1 MSLPVI
7 TYTDSLNRVFNL
19 MVNLDTGDTNSLENG
34 GRIFSAAFHDFS
46 WNRKT
51 YEQRYGEHVLGFT
64 KAAKEY
70 AVTLLFWGST
80 TERMAALDKF
90 HEAIENDIM
99 NDTPGTL
106 RWNDFTIKC
115 YIVSS
120 KTQPSQNIKGMTENE
135 VTIYCPYPFWRRTTK
150 RKFFIQDLPEQDL
163 NDVKVY
169 PNKYPFNYL
178 SRTVRQDVI
187 TNDAL
192 SSSRWNIIINGFADS
207 PTIKIGNLQV
217 SVNVLINS
225 GEYLTINNIEKT
237 IILTNS
243 LGRKTNCFGYRDLS
257 TYMFE
262 DITSGDNVVKWDGAY
277 SWELSLIEERS
288 EPRWTS

>member
-19 MVNLDTGDTNSLENG
+19 MVNLDTGDTNSQENG

-51 YEQRYGEHVLGFT
+51 YEKRYGEQVLGFT

-70 AVTLLFWGST
+70 AVTLLFWGSVN
-80 TERMAALDKF
+80 ERMVALDKF
-90 HEAIENDIM
+90 HSAIENDIM

-106 RWNDFTIKC
+106 RWNDFAIKC
-115 YIVSS
+115 FIVSS
-120 KTQPSQNIKGMTENE
+120 KTQPSQTIKGMTENE
-135 VTIYCPYPFWRRTTK
+135 VTIYCPDPFWRKTVK
-150 RKFFIQDLPEQDL
+150 KDFFIQDLPEQDP
-163 NDVKVY
+163 NEVKVY
-169 PNKYPFNYL
+169 PNEYPFNYL
-178 SRTVRQDVI
+178 SKTVRQDVI
-187 TNDAL
+187 TNDSL
-192 SSSRWNIIINGFADS
+192 NSSKWELIINGFADHPS
-207 PTIKIGNLQV
+207 IRIGKLEVTI
-217 SVNVLINS
+217 NVLVDS

-243 LGRKTNCFGYRDLS
+243 LGRKINCFGYRDFS
-257 TYMFE
+257 TYIFKDVE
-262 DITSGDNVVKWDGAY
+262 PGDNLVTWNGGY